1 MRPEGDR
8 SFFGMLSNIM
18 EVTQDSFLPVPVSRI
33 DKYEKPAEWIADTFA
48 PSILRPMIEYAM
60 NTDALGR
67 DIYNAQKSRVSEV
80 FVGGD
85 NIPELYKSAA
95 RMMYDIT
102 GVPVSPNVMYFFA
115 NNYADGLARVMH
127 NGVNAAQ
134 SLVGNKEFDPR
145 TDTILFDR
153 FFGAVSNVDAREFAK
168 VDKQIRD
175 IASTLKT
182 LEDDSERYAKYLSK
196 NPTHEYLVE
205 HYNSA
210 TNGTLKDFRE
220 QKNDVRKMQELTQA
234 ERTAMLRYL
243 TLGENI
249 VKRGLLHE
257 FDALDVKP

>member
-1 MRPEGDR
+1 
-8 SFFGMLSNIM
+8 
-18 EVTQDSFLPVPVSRI
+18 
-33 DKYEKPAEWIADTFA
+33 
-48 PSILRPMIEYAM
+48 
-60 NTDALGR
+60 
-67 DIYNAQKSRVSEV
+67 
-80 FVGGD
+80 
-85 NIPELYKSAA
+85 
-95 RMMYDIT
+95 
-102 GVPVSPNVMYFFA
+102 
-115 NNYADGLARVMH
+115 
-127 NGVNAAQ
+127 
-134 SLVGNKEFDPR
+134 
-145 TDTILFDR
+145 LFDR

-175 IASTLKT
+175 IASTIKT
-182 LEDDSERYAKYLSK
+182 LKDDPERYAKYLAK

-220 QKNDVRKMQELTQA
+220 QKNDVRRMQELTQA